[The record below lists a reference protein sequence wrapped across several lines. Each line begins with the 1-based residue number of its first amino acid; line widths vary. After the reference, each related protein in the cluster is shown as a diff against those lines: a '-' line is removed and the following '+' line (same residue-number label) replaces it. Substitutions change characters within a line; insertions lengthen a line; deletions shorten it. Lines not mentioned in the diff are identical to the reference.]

1 MTHNKTD
8 EIFNKSCQ
16 DKDQRSPPR
25 IAFEFKLIEL
35 RNRADKI
42 DGLKYRLKNRT
53 NITSDQLA
61 EYMTRLDEMV
71 KKLLAN

>member
-1 MTHNKTD
+1 MSDNKAD

-16 DKDQRSPPR
+16 DKDQRSPR
-25 IAFEFKLIEL
+25 IVFEFKLIEL
-35 RNRADKI
+35 RSRADKI
-42 DGLKYRLKNRT
+42 DWLKYRLKKRT

-71 KKLLAN
+71 KKLLIN